1 MTETLYDV
9 LIIGGGPAGLT
20 AGLYTSRAKLKTLLV
35 ERMILGGQVMT
46 TTKVENYPGFPGGID
61 GPDLMVRFQ
70 EHCQEF
76 GLETLSGEV
85 TGLTDLRRR
94 SRKSP
99 STGSVIRTRSVI
111 ITTGAEPRK
120 LGIPD
125 EGPFIGRG
133 VSYCAT
139 CDGAFFRNVP
149 VAIAGGGDT
158 AAEEA
163 LFLSRFA
170 SKVYLIHR
178 RDQLR
183 ATRVLQERI
192 LAHEKIEPVWN
203 SVVAEVL
210 GDNSGVTGLA
220 LTDPDGGNH
229 RTLEVA
235 GLFVAIG
242 VVPKAHFLAGLL
254 DARRGRVH
262 PDRCRVPHLDAG
274 GLCRRRRAQEDPQA
288 DRHRRRRRRR
298 GGHRR
303 REVSGRAGLRK
314 TCHLTQRRGDAEEPL
329 MIAFRLIFSA
339 SPRLCV
345 KICRVACYLLFKCRR
360 PAGLL

>member
-1 MTETLYDV
+1 MTDTLYDV

-20 AGLYTSRAKLKTLLV
+20 AGLYASRAKLRTLLV

-76 GLETLSGEV
+76 GLETTTGEV
-85 TGLTDLRRR
+85 TGLVDRGAVKEVTVDGR
-94 SRKSP
+94 
-99 STGSVIRTRSVI
+99 VIRSRSVI
-111 ITTGAEPRK
+111 VTTGAEPKK
-120 LGIPD
+120 LGIPG
-125 EGPFIGRG
+125 EGPFTGRG

-183 ATRVLQERI
+183 ATKVLQERI
-192 LAHEKIEPVWN
+192 LAHDKIEPVWN
-203 SVVAEVL
+203 SVVTEVL
-210 GDNSGVTGLA
+210 GDNRGVTGLA
-220 LTDPDGGNH
+220 LSDPQGGNP

-235 GLFVAIG
+235 GLFVAVG

-254 DARRGRVH
+254 R
-262 PDRCRVPHLDAG
+262 LDKDG
-274 GLCRRRRAQEDPQA
+274 YI
-288 DRHRRRRRRR
+288 
-298 GGHRR
+298 
-303 REVSGRAGLRK
+303 
-314 TCHLTQRRGDAEEPL
+314 LTDAECRTSMPGVFAAGDVRKKIL
-329 MIAFRLIFSA
+329 KQIATA
-339 SPRLCV
+339 V
-345 KICRVACYLLFKCRR
+345 GDGAVAAIVAEKYLDEL
-360 PAGLL
+360 G

>member
-20 AGLYTSRAKLKTLLV
+20 AGLYTSRARLKTLLV

-76 GLETLSGEV
+76 GLETCYGEV
-85 TGLTDLRRR
+85 TGLTDLGTV
-94 SRKSP
+94 KE
-99 STGSVIRTRSVI
+99 VIVDGRPVRARSVI

-120 LGIPD
+120 LGAPN
-125 EGPFIGRG
+125 EEAFTGRG

-163 LFLSRFA
+163 LFLTRFA

-178 RDQLR
+178 RDRLR
-183 ATRVLQERI
+183 ATKVLQDRI
-192 LAHEKIEPVWN
+192 LAHERIEPVWN
-203 SVVAEVL
+203 SVVAEVV
-210 GDNSGVTGLA
+210 GDHGGVTALE
-220 LTDPDGGNH
+220 LTDPNGGSR

-242 VVPKAHFLAGLL
+242 VVPKAHFLAGVLEL
-254 DARRGRVH
+254 D
-262 PDRCRVPHLDAG
+262 
-274 GLCRRRRAQEDPQA
+274 
-288 DRHRRRRRRR
+288 
-298 GGHRR
+298 
-303 REVSGRAGLRK
+303 REGYI
-314 TCHLTQRRGDAEEPL
+314 LTDAECRTSIPGVFAAGDVRKKIL
-329 MIAFRLIFSA
+329 KQIATA
-339 SPRLCV
+339 V
-345 KICRVACYLLFKCRR
+345 GDGAVAAIVAEKYLDEL
-360 PAGLL
+360 G

>member
-1 MTETLYDV
+1 MTDTIYDV

-85 TGLTDLRRR
+85 TGLIDLGAVKEVSVDGRRFR
-94 SRKSP
+94 A
-99 STGSVIRTRSVI
+99 RSVI

-120 LGIPD
+120 LGVPN
-125 EGPFIGRG
+125 EEAFTGRG

-163 LFLSRFA
+163 LFLTRFA

-178 RDQLR
+178 RDRLR
-183 ATRVLQERI
+183 ATKVLQDRI
-192 LAHEKIEPVWN
+192 HAHAKIEPVWD

-210 GDNSGVTGLA
+210 GDHTGVTALA
-220 LTDPDGGNH
+220 VTDPHGANR

-242 VVPKAHFLAGLL
+242 VVPKAHFLAGVLAL
-254 DARRGRVH
+254 DADGYI
-262 PDRCRVPHLDAG
+262 
-274 GLCRRRRAQEDPQA
+274 
-288 DRHRRRRRRR
+288 
-298 GGHRR
+298 
-303 REVSGRAGLRK
+303 
-314 TCHLTQRRGDAEEPL
+314 LTDAECRTSIPGVFAAGDVRKKIL
-329 MIAFRLIFSA
+329 KQIATA
-339 SPRLCV
+339 V
-345 KICRVACYLLFKCRR
+345 GDGAVAAIVAEKYLDEL
-360 PAGLL
+360 G